1 MEEDET
7 VVLISSTDF
16 ARLKYIKRILEDN
29 NIPYVYNSGFCSRHN
44 SHLVNKEIVVNRNDY
59 IKAKKLIEEN
69 DEFFSEDAQIID
81 IPDELKDIDEDYFKE
96 QENKNIKRKQKE
108 NTISKITI
116 YGIFIFTAILL
127 LLIAFEII

>member
-44 SHLVNKEIVVNRNDY
+44 SHLV
-59 IKAKKLIEEN
+59 EEN